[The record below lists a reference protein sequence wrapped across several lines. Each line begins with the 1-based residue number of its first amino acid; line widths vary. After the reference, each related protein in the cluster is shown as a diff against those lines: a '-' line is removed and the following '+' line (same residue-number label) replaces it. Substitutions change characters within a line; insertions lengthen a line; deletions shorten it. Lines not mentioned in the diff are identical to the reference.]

1 MLKSCLSWHH
11 ILSPLV
17 ITNIPGVSTASLHS
31 LLLPRQGSPI
41 TLETHSALTLLEHII
56 GPISHQQCC
65 LEALQLL
72 NQFEQTKFY
81 PLIDPICLSTYPL
94 VFPGLILTL
103 QACFLFGKLMV
114 GSSLHFTSGLFYSE
128 ASKLNFVSLQTWKM
142 SELSQ
147 RST

>member
-1 MLKSCLSWHH
+1 MLKLCLSWHH

-17 ITNIPGVSTASLHS
+17 ITDIPDASTASFQS
-31 LLLPRQGSPI
+31 LLPRQGSPT
-41 TLETHSALTLLEHII
+41 TLETHSALTLLEHSV

-81 PLIDPICLSTYPL
+81 PLIDLICLSMYPL
-94 VFPGLILTL
+94 VFPGWILTL

-114 GSSLHFTSGLFYSE
+114 GSSQHFTSGLFYSE
-128 ASKLNFVSLQTWKM
+128 ASKLNFVSLETWKM
-142 SELSQ
+142 SELRQ
-147 RST
+147 RYT